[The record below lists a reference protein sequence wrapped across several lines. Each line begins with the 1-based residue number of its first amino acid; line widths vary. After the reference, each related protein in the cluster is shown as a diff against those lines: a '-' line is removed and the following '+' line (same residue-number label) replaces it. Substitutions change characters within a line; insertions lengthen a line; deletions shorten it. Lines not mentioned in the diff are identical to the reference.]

1 MWISCSRRATSR
13 RRPSVRWRSSPRPL
27 RSTSPSSLRQAVSS
41 RPRNA
46 GSRGAAS
53 PRFTNPAARDMG
65 YRWDFATVLGNWP
78 ILAWG
83 LVGTL
88 ELTTAYVEV
97 FRNTP
102 VLVQIMW
109 FFFAF
114 PIVAPFAVS
123 PYMAAT
129 LALSLNTSAFAAE
142 IFRAGIQSI
151 APGQWE
157 AARALGMTYPQ
168 QLRRIILPQA
178 VKRMLPAFTNRGL
191 ELLKMTSLASAIAF
205 PDLLYAA
212 RTIAAAHFNPI
223 EAYTT
228 VALVYF
234 AIAWPLT
241 QLVYAVERARR
252 VQD

>member
-1 MWISCSRRATSR
+1 
-13 RRPSVRWRSSPRPL
+13 V
-27 RSTSPSSLRQAVSS
+27 
-41 RPRNA
+41 
-46 GSRGAAS
+46 
-53 PRFTNPAARDMG
+53 D
-65 YRWDFATVLGNWP
+65 YRWDFATVLQHWP
-78 ILAWG
+78 ILARG
-83 LVGTL
+83 LAGTL
-88 ELTTAYVEV
+88 ELAVVSLAVGLALGLLVGAARYSRRRLVHWPATAYVEI

-114 PIVAPFAVS
+114 PILSPVEVS
-123 PYMAAT
+123 AYTAAT

-151 APGQWE
+151 GRGQWE
-157 AARALGMTYPQ
+157 AARALGMTYAQ
-168 QLRRIILPQA
+168 QLRRIVLPQA

-205 PDLLYAA
+205 PELLYGA
-212 RTIAAAHFNPI
+212 RTIATAHFNPI

-234 AIAWPLT
+234 ALAYPLT
-241 QLVYAVERARR
+241 QLVYAVERTLRR
-252 VQD
+252 HE

>member
-1 MWISCSRRATSR
+1 MS
-13 RRPSVRWRSSPRPL
+13 
-27 RSTSPSSLRQAVSS
+27 
-41 RPRNA
+41 
-46 GSRGAAS
+46 
-53 PRFTNPAARDMG
+53 G
-65 YRWDFATVLGNWP
+65 YRWDFAPVLQNWR

-88 ELTTAYVEV
+88 QLAVVSLAVGLALGLVIGAARYSRNRLLHWPATAYVEV

-114 PIVAPFAVS
+114 PIVSPVAVS
-123 PYMAAT
+123 AYTAAA
-129 LALSLNTSAFAAE
+129 LALSLNTGAFAAE

-151 APGQWE
+151 GRGQWE
-157 AARALGMTYPQ
+157 AARALGMSYPQ

-205 PDLLYAA
+205 PELLYGA
-212 RTIAAAHFNPI
+212 RTIATAHFNPI
-223 EAYTT
+223 EAYTI

-241 QLVYAVERARR
+241 QLVYAVERTLRLSG
-252 VQD
+252 

>member
-1 MWISCSRRATSR
+1 MT
-13 RRPSVRWRSSPRPL
+13 
-27 RSTSPSSLRQAVSS
+27 
-41 RPRNA
+41 
-46 GSRGAAS
+46 
-53 PRFTNPAARDMG
+53 

-78 ILAWG
+78 ILARG

-88 ELTTAYVEV
+88 QLTAASLVAGIPIGLLIGAGRYSRSRLLHWPATAYVEL

-114 PIVAPFAVS
+114 PILAPCAVS
-123 PYMAAT
+123 AYTAAAA
-129 LALSLNTSAFAAE
+129 ALTLNTRAFAAA
-142 IFRAGIQSI
+142 ISLAATQSI
-151 APGQWE
+151 APGQWD

-168 QLRRIILPQA
+168 QIRRIILPQA
-178 VKRMLPAFTNRGL
+178 VRRMLPAFTNRGL

-205 PDLLYAA
+205 PELLYSAK
-212 RTIAAAHFNPI
+212 TIAAAHFNPI

-228 VALVYF
+228 VALIYF

-241 QLVYAVERARR
+241 QLVYAVERARQQ
-252 VQD
+252 QD

>member
-1 MWISCSRRATSR
+1 MSA
-13 RRPSVRWRSSPRPL
+13 
-27 RSTSPSSLRQAVSS
+27 
-41 RPRNA
+41 
-46 GSRGAAS
+46 
-53 PRFTNPAARDMG
+53 
-65 YRWDFATVLGNWP
+65 YRWDFATVLQNWQ
-78 ILAWG
+78 ILARG
-83 LVGTL
+83 LAGTFQLAVVSLGGGLALGLLVGGARYSRNRL
-88 ELTTAYVEV
+88 LCWPATAYVEV

-114 PIVAPFAVS
+114 PIVAPFEVS
-123 PYMAAT
+123 GYAAAT
-129 LALSLNTSAFAAE
+129 LALSLNTSAFSAE

-151 APGQWE
+151 ARGQWD

-168 QLRRIILPQA
+168 QMRRVILPQA
-178 VKRMLPAFTNRGL
+178 VRRMLPAFTNRGL

-205 PDLLYAA
+205 PELLYAA
-212 RTIAAAHFNPI
+212 RTIATAHFNPI

-241 QLVYAVERARR
+241 QLVYAVERALRR
-252 VQD
+252 QE

>member
-1 MWISCSRRATSR
+1 MS
-13 RRPSVRWRSSPRPL
+13 
-27 RSTSPSSLRQAVSS
+27 
-41 RPRNA
+41 
-46 GSRGAAS
+46 
-53 PRFTNPAARDMG
+53 G
-65 YRWDFATVLGNWP
+65 YRWDFAPVLQDWR

-88 ELTTAYVEV
+88 QLAVGSLAAGLALGLIVGAGRYSRRRLIHWPATAYVEI

-123 PYMAAT
+123 AYTAAA
-129 LALSLNTSAFAAE
+129 LALALNTSAFTAE

-151 APGQWE
+151 FPGQWD

-205 PDLLYAA
+205 PELLYGA
-212 RTIAAAHFNPI
+212 RTIATAHFNPI

-241 QLVYAVERARR
+241 QLVYAVERTLQRSE
-252 VQD
+252 

>member
-1 MWISCSRRATSR
+1 MT
-13 RRPSVRWRSSPRPL
+13 
-27 RSTSPSSLRQAVSS
+27 
-41 RPRNA
+41 
-46 GSRGAAS
+46 
-53 PRFTNPAARDMG
+53 G
-65 YRWDFATVLGNWP
+65 YRWDFVTVLGNWQ
-78 ILAWG
+78 ILARGLLGTLQLAVVSLGAG
-83 LVGTL
+83 LVVGL
-88 ELTTAYVEV
+88 FVGGARYSSNRWLHWPATAYVEL

-114 PIVAPFAVS
+114 PILAPFEVS
-123 PYMAAT
+123 AYSAAA

-151 APGQWE
+151 AHGQWD
-157 AARALGMTYPQ
+157 AARALGMSYRQ

-205 PDLLYAA
+205 PELLYAA

-241 QLVYAVERARR
+241 ALVYAVERVLRR
-252 VQD
+252 QE

>member
-1 MWISCSRRATSR
+1 MAY
-13 RRPSVRWRSSPRPL
+13 
-27 RSTSPSSLRQAVSS
+27 Q
-41 RPRNA
+41 
-46 GSRGAAS
+46 
-53 PRFTNPAARDMG
+53 
-65 YRWDFATVLGNWP
+65 WDFATGIGNWP
-78 ILAWG
+78 ILARG

-88 ELTTAYVEV
+88 ELTASSLAAGIVLGLVIGAGRYSRSRMLRWLATAYVEL

-114 PIVAPFAVS
+114 PILSPFAVS
-123 PYMAAT
+123 AYTAAA
-129 LALSLNTSAFAAE
+129 LALTLNTSAFAAE

-151 APGQWE
+151 APGQWD

-178 VKRMLPAFTNRGL
+178 VRRMLPAFTNRGL
-191 ELLKMTSLASAIAF
+191 ELLKMTSLASTIAF
-205 PDLLYAA
+205 PELLYSAK
-212 RTIAAAHFNPI
+212 TIAAAHFNPI

-241 QLVYAVERARR
+241 QLVYAIERTHRQ
-252 VQD
+252 QD

>member
-1 MWISCSRRATSR
+1 MT
-13 RRPSVRWRSSPRPL
+13 
-27 RSTSPSSLRQAVSS
+27 
-41 RPRNA
+41 
-46 GSRGAAS
+46 
-53 PRFTNPAARDMG
+53 G
-65 YRWDFATVLGNWP
+65 YRWDFAPLFGNWR
-78 ILAWG
+78 ILVQGLLGTFELAVASLAAG
-83 LVGTL
+83 LALGLLVGAGRYSRNRVL
-88 ELTTAYVEV
+88 HWPATAWVEV

-109 FFFAF
+109 FFFAI
-114 PIVAPFAVS
+114 PIVAPFQVS
-123 PYMAAT
+123 AYTAAM

-151 APGQWE
+151 ARSQWDG
-157 AARALGMTYPQ
+157 ARALGMSYPQ

-205 PDLLYAA
+205 PELLYAA
-212 RTIAAAHFNPI
+212 RTISTAHFNPI

-228 VALVYF
+228 VALIYF

-241 QLVYAVERARR
+241 QLVYAVERTLRR
-252 VQD
+252 QE

>member
-1 MWISCSRRATSR
+1 MT
-13 RRPSVRWRSSPRPL
+13 
-27 RSTSPSSLRQAVSS
+27 
-41 RPRNA
+41 
-46 GSRGAAS
+46 
-53 PRFTNPAARDMG
+53 G
-65 YRWDFATVLGNWP
+65 YRWDFGSVFGNWQ
-78 ILAWG
+78 ILAQG
-83 LVGTL
+83 LIGTFELAVASLAAGLALGLLVGAARYSRTRL
-88 ELTTAYVEV
+88 LQWPATAYVEV

-114 PIVAPFAVS
+114 PILAPFQVS
-123 PYMAAT
+123 AYTAAA

-151 APGQWE
+151 ARGQWD
-157 AARALGMTYPQ
+157 AARALGMSYPQ

-205 PDLLYAA
+205 PELLYAA
-212 RTIAAAHFNPI
+212 RTISTAHFNPI

-228 VALVYF
+228 VALIYF
-234 AIAWPLT
+234 VIAWPLT
-241 QLVYAVERARR
+241 QLVYAVERALR
-252 VQD
+252 QQE

>member
-1 MWISCSRRATSR
+1 MT
-13 RRPSVRWRSSPRPL
+13 
-27 RSTSPSSLRQAVSS
+27 
-41 RPRNA
+41 
-46 GSRGAAS
+46 
-53 PRFTNPAARDMG
+53 G
-65 YRWDFATVLGNWP
+65 YRWDFAPVFGNWQ
-78 ILAWG
+78 ILVQG
-83 LVGTL
+83 LVGTF
-88 ELTTAYVEV
+88 ELAVASLAAGLALGLLVGAARYSRNRLLQWPATAYVEV

-114 PIVAPFAVS
+114 PIVAPFQVS
-123 PYMAAT
+123 AYTAAA

-151 APGQWE
+151 ARGQWD
-157 AARALGMTYPQ
+157 AARALGMSYPQ

-205 PDLLYAA
+205 PELLYAA
-212 RTIAAAHFNPI
+212 RTISTAHFNPI

-228 VALVYF
+228 VALIYF

-241 QLVYAVERARR
+241 QLVYAVERALR
-252 VQD
+252 QQE

>member
-1 MWISCSRRATSR
+1 MA
-13 RRPSVRWRSSPRPL
+13 
-27 RSTSPSSLRQAVSS
+27 
-41 RPRNA
+41 
-46 GSRGAAS
+46 
-53 PRFTNPAARDMG
+53 
-65 YRWDFATVLGNWP
+65 YRWDFTTVLGNWP
-78 ILAWG
+78 ILARG
-83 LVGTL
+83 LIGTL
-88 ELTTAYVEV
+88 ELTVASLAAGIVLGLVIGTGRYSRRRLLHWPATAYVEL

-123 PYMAAT
+123 AYTAAA
-129 LALSLNTSAFAAE
+129 LALTLNTSAFTAE

-151 APGQWE
+151 GPAQWD
-157 AARALGMTYPQ
+157 AARALGMSYPQ

-205 PDLLYAA
+205 PELLYSAK
-212 RTIAAAHFNPI
+212 TIAAAHFNPI
-223 EAYTT
+223 EAYTI
-228 VALVYF
+228 VALIYF

-252 VQD
+252 QPD

>member
-1 MWISCSRRATSR
+1 
-13 RRPSVRWRSSPRPL
+13 
-27 RSTSPSSLRQAVSS
+27 
-41 RPRNA
+41 
-46 GSRGAAS
+46 
-53 PRFTNPAARDMG
+53 MG
-65 YRWDFATVLGNWP
+65 YRWDFATVAGNWP
-78 ILAWG
+78 ILARG

-88 ELTTAYVEV
+88 ELTAVSLMAGIVLGLVIGTGRYSRRRLLHWPATAYVEM

-123 PYMAAT
+123 GYTAAA

-151 APGQWE
+151 APGQWD
-157 AARALGMTYPQ
+157 AGRALGMTYRQ
-168 QLRRIILPQA
+168 QLRRVILPQA
-178 VKRMLPAFTNRGL
+178 IRRMLPAFTNRGL

-205 PDLLYAA
+205 PELLYGAKM
-212 RTIAAAHFNPI
+212 IATAYFNPI
-223 EAYTT
+223 EAFTT
-228 VALVYF
+228 VAFVYF
-234 AIAWPLT
+234 AMAYPIT

-252 VQD
+252 RQD